1 MIFPML
7 QQSIHLASFVK
18 YFLLALILLS
28 ANLITVNRVFASNL
42 PDIGN
47 SAELLMSPEDEKRIG
62 TEFMR
67 QVRQQLKLDEDIS
80 SNEYIQQL
88 GNKLASQIDTRG
100 QTFTFFIV
108 SDPSINA
115 FAGPGGYIG
124 VHTGLITSAK
134 SEGELASVLAHEI
147 AHVVQRHL
155 LRSMESSKNMSL
167 ATFGAII
174 AAMVL
179 GGEVGEAVFA
189 STLAGTAQSQLS
201 YSRAHE
207 QEADRVGIEMLSRA
221 KYNPN
226 DMPNFF
232 ETLQRQ
238 SRYSQTNIPEL
249 LLTHPVTSSRIADTR
264 ARAELLAKNSQENF
278 DDEPSNSAMSKSASQ
293 FELIQ
298 ARLEI
303 LSQKIG
309 SVTERSTLLPAAE
322 KKNEKTNHLEIY
334 KVALN
339 HFRKGEYD
347 KARSKL
353 KILLKDEPLR
363 IAYLSAAA
371 ENEIA
376 DNRYNAAVELL
387 KEPLLSYPNNLSLTL
402 LSAQAMLLNNNPQS
416 ARILLQNLIR
426 AGNYTPDAYKL
437 LAKAEKQSGHESQAY
452 EAMGDYY
459 YVLREFNSAI
469 NHFEQALK
477 KNNDGNFRELQL
489 KGRISQLKA
498 ELIKLRTDQQSQ

>member
-1 MIFPML
+1 MIQQLLLRRASTANSLLLTFIVLSLNML
-7 QQSIHLASFVK
+7 VPHLVSAS
-18 YFLLALILLS
+18 
-28 ANLITVNRVFASNL
+28 TL

-62 TEFMR
+62 IEFMR
-67 QVRQQLKLDEDIS
+67 QVRHQLKLEEDVS

-100 QTFTFFIV
+100 QTFTFFII

-115 FAGPGGYIG
+115 FAGPGGFIG
-124 VHTGLITSAK
+124 IHTGLVLSSK
-134 SEGELASVLAHEI
+134 SEGELASVMAHEI

-174 AAMVL
+174 AAMIL

-189 STLAGTAQSQLS
+189 STLAGSAQSQLS

-207 QEADRVGIEMLSRA
+207 QEADRVGIEMLARA
-221 KYNPN
+221 KYNPD

-232 ETLQRQ
+232 ETLDRQ
-238 SRYSQTNIPEL
+238 TRFAQHNIPEL

-264 ARAELLAKNSQENF
+264 ARADLLKKTYLQNIDEELSGNT
-278 DDEPSNSAMSKSASQ
+278 SATSASQ

-298 ARLEI
+298 ARLDI
-303 LSQKIG
+303 LSQKTGIP
-309 SVTERSTLLPAAE
+309 TERSSVALSE
-322 KKNEKTNHLEIY
+322 KSENRKTNHLKLY
-334 KVALN
+334 KTALT
-339 HFRKGEYD
+339 HFNKGEYG
-347 KARSKL
+347 KARS
-353 KILLKDEPLR
+353 LLKLLIEEEPLR

-376 DNRYNAAVELL
+376 DSQYSAAINLL
-387 KEPLLSYPNNLSLTL
+387 KEPLLTYPNNLTLTL
-402 LSAQAMLLNNNPQS
+402 LSAQAMILNKNMQPARNLL
-416 ARILLQNLIR
+416 LDLIR
-426 AGNYTPDAYKL
+426 SGNHTPETYKL
-437 LAKAEKQSGHESQAY
+437 LAKAEKQLGRESEAY

-459 YVLREFNSAI
+459 YTLREFNSAI
-469 NHFEQALK
+469 KHFEQALEK
-477 KNNDGNFRELQL
+477 IGKDNFRELQL
-489 KGRISQLKA
+489 KARISQLKA
-498 ELIKLRTDQQSQ
+498 ELLKMRTAQQAQ

>member
-1 MIFPML
+1 MN
-7 QQSIHLASFVK
+7 K
-18 YFLLALILLS
+18 
-28 ANLITVNRVFASNL
+28 VFASNL

-47 SAELLMSPEDEKRIG
+47 SAELLMSPEDEKHIG

-108 SDPSINA
+108 SNPSINA

-207 QEADRVGIEMLSRA
+207 QEADRVGIEMLTRA

-278 DDEPSNSAMSKSASQ
+278 DDEPSSSTTSASQ

-309 SVTERSTLLPAAE
+309 SVTERSTLLPAAQE
-322 KKNEKTNHLEIY
+322 KNGKRNHLEIY

-347 KARSKL
+347 KARSQL

-376 DNRYNAAVELL
+376 DNRYSSAVELL

-437 LAKAEKQSGHESQAY
+437 LAKAEKQTGRDSQAY

-459 YVLREFNSAI
+459 YTLREFNPAI
-469 NHFEQALK
+469 KHFEQALEK
-477 KNNDGNFRELQL
+477 IGNDNFRELQL
-489 KGRISQLKA
+489 KARISQLKA
-498 ELIKLRTDQQSQ
+498 ELLKMRTSQQGQ